1 MPFVSKQQFRPAF
14 YDPPSDRDRI
24 AAEKTVPFRKSMMD
38 DKSPHVCQQL
48 RDEVR
53 QIWDDNADFWDARM
67 GEGNEFHK
75 RLIEPSQLRLLNLR
89 GGEAILDLACGNG
102 QFSREMADLG
112 AKVVA
117 VDVSPRMIENAK
129 SRSAGYENRIEYQV
143 VDCTDRARLLAL
155 GEGRF
160 DRIVCTM
167 ALMDISEIE
176 PLISAS
182 AQLLTAGGH
191 LVFSLLHPCLNSGRW
206 KQGMEQYE
214 RDGKLVDE
222 YFVRVTRYSEP
233 LTAKGVAMRGQPVP
247 QYYFHR
253 SLSDLFAL
261 FFQAGFV
268 LDGLEEPVIGPKSN
282 PSFFDKVFEHIPPAL
297 VARMRRL
304 A

>member
-1 MPFVSKQQFRPAF
+1 
-14 YDPPSDRDRI
+14 
-24 AAEKTVPFRKSMMD
+24 MME
-38 DKSPHVCQQL
+38 DKSPHVRQQL

-102 QFSREMADLG
+102 QFSRKMADMG

-117 VDVSPRMIENAK
+117 ADAARRMIENAK
-129 SRSAGYENRIEYQV
+129 KRSAGYEDRIEYHV
-143 VDCTDRARLLAL
+143 VDCTDRARLLAF

-160 DRIVCTM
+160 DRVVCTM

-182 AQLLTAGGH
+182 ARLLTAGGY
-191 LVFSLLHPCLNSGRW
+191 LVFSLLHPCLNSGLW

-214 RDGKLVDE
+214 RDGELVDE

-253 SLSDLFAL
+253 PLSDLFAL

-282 PSFFDKVFEHIPPAL
+282 PSFFDKVFEHIPPVL
-297 VARMRRL
+297 VARMRRM